1 MSISRKL
8 SERQA
13 RKIASLPARPDDENP
28 EVSDG
33 LAGNFR
39 LAHMSHPEWY
49 SIKPVKKQI
58 TIKIDADIL
67 ETLKAEG
74 RGYQTRI
81 NSILREAVFG
91 KEH

>member
-13 RKIASLPARPDDENP
+13 RKIAGLPARPDDENP
-28 EVSDG
+28 EVSDE

-49 SIKPVKKQI
+49 SIKPVKKQ
-58 TIKIDADIL
+58 
-67 ETLKAEG
+67 
-74 RGYQTRI
+74 
-81 NSILREAVFG
+81 
-91 KEH
+91 